1 MGESDR
7 TAKGEEFPHEGVDI
21 VGDDMGEQGEEGQLP
36 FDGDERGSS
45 FLDGD
50 PEKVEDSG
58 SDIDSRIDSIESY
71 SYSGSSVSG
80 DFDSDDIFSNS
91 APEDDRRGESEHS
104 EVSSYSRSALHSE
117 GGNSSDADSD

>member
-1 MGESDR
+1 MGERDR

-58 SDIDSRIDSIESY
+58 SDIDSRIDKSY

-80 DFDSDDIFSNS
+80 DFDSDDISSNS
-91 APEDDRRGESEHS
+91 AEDDRRGESGLS
-104 EVSSYSRSALHSE
+104 EVSSYSNPLHSE
-117 GGNSSDADSD
+117 GDNSSFADSD